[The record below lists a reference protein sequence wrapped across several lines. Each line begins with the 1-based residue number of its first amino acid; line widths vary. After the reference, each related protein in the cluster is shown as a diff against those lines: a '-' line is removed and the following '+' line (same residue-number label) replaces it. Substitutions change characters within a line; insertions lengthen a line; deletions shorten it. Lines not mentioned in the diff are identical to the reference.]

1 MFDNADLFTSR
12 RNHFNRCYYWKKN
25 DREIEMSADLYTMV
39 SVDSESKEM
48 CYEREPDGWF
58 DANEISNYEED
69 NQIVGGTFMFD
80 NNSSTLETNDNIP
93 LLGVNDV
100 IVYDNYVWRVVKA
113 ARKKRKRQAQFS
125 KDYSYKTYITLKR

>member
-12 RNHFNRCYYWKKN
+12 RNHFNKCYYWIKN
-25 DREIEMSADLYTMV
+25 DREIEMKEDLFSTI
-39 SVDSESKEM
+39 SVDSESKEL

-69 NQIVGGTFMFD
+69 NQIVGGAFVFD
-80 NNSSTLETNDNIP
+80 SNIATLVTNDNIP
-93 LLGVNDV
+93 LLGTND
-100 IVYDNYVWRVVKA
+100 IVVFDNQVWRITKT

-125 KDYSYKTYITLKR
+125 NDYSYKTYINLKR